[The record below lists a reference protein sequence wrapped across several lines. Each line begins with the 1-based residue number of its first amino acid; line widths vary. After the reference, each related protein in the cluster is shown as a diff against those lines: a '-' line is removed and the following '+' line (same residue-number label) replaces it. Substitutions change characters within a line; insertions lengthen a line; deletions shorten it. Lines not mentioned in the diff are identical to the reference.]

1 VSIFKPDPSMR
12 CAIMRRPSLT
22 SLLVAPLR
30 CEALVAR
37 GLVED
42 AFICPRAHSRSLA
55 ALLLSRDV
63 HSWSP
68 PPEPVHAPPPTT
80 PLDVLYRTSVVP
92 KDDFSL
98 IQQHASS
105 LLLLGGSRDH
115 PRLCDEAS
123 SVAVGRQGMTLDR
136 ATPDRLTTKAAAA
149 PAFQLVQI
157 LDLHVKKIL
166 LKQTGREYRLCDDVP
181 AELRVYQKRGAGMAW
196 HQDDVLYDPPQVEVV
211 FTIENTSNCA
221 TRWKKGP
228 DDDDDEA
235 SVETDPNSALVIA
248 AGGPWHCVTSLQRGR
263 RVIVK
268 LAYVLPGA
276 QRVELSP
283 PRKDATRRRRK

>member
-1 VSIFKPDPSMR
+1 L
-12 CAIMRRPSLT
+12 A

-30 CEALVAR
+30 CGALVAR

-42 AFICPRAHSRSLA
+42 AFICLGAHSRSSS
-55 ALLLSRDV
+55 ALLLSHDV
-63 HSWSP
+63 HSSSQQ
-68 PPEPVHAPPPTT
+68 APAPSAAPRPPTR

-105 LLLLGGSRDH
+105 LLLLGGSRGH
-115 PRLCDEAS
+115 PRLRDETS
-123 SVAVGRQGMTLDR
+123 SVAVGRQGMTLDPVT
-136 ATPDRLTTKAAAA
+136 ADRRTTKAEAS
-149 PAFQLVQI
+149 PSSQLVQI
-157 LDLHVKKIL
+157 LDLHVKKML
-166 LKQTGREYRLCDDVP
+166 LKQTGRKYGLCDDVP
-181 AELRVYQKRGAGMAW
+181 AELRVYQRRGAGMAW

-228 DDDDDEA
+228 DDDIDDDEA
-235 SVETDPNSALVIA
+235 SVETDPNSALVLA
-248 AGGPWHCVTSLQRGR
+248 AGGPRHCVTSLQRGR

-276 QRVELSP
+276 QRIEPSP
-283 PRKDATRRRRK
+283 PRNNATRRRRK